1 MSKRIGSVIILFLI
15 FGRRVAFE
23 FLDTG
28 FEPVEALE
36 ACDHAAPDRRLLE
49 RNPAGVYAGLG
60 YRMTHHRGAEE
71 DDVVTDGEM
80 AANGDLAG
88 DLAALADRGTARDS
102 RQRGNGRVST
112 NADVVGDHDE

>member
-15 FGRRVAFE
+15 LGRRRGVAFE

-49 RNPAGVYAGLG
+49 RNTAGVYAGLG
-60 YRMTHHRGAEE
+60 DRMTHHGGAEK
-71 DDVVTDGEM
+71 DDVVADGEM
-80 AANGDLAG
+80 AANRDFAR
-88 DLAALADRGTARDS
+88 DLAALADGGAAR
-102 RQRGNGRVST
+102 NT
-112 NADVVGDHDE
+112 